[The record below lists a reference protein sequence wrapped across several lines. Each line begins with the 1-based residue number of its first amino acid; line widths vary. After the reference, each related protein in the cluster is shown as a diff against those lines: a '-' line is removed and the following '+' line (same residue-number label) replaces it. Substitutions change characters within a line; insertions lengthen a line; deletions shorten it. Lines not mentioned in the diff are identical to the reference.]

1 MFPLCVPLFSF
12 HPSSFL
18 PSFQL
23 FPILQSLFLC
33 FLNLF
38 PNFSFIC
45 NPSSFL
51 PSFKLQPNFFKAIPL
66 SSFFRYLFPI
76 FSLIKFPPFLCFVLS
91 FFSFLPPS
99 FLTSEKTGNR
109 SPMMKQVT
117 SLTAQCRLLQP
128 GKPSYHSVASSC
140 WQFGWATNWM
150 ERRRR
155 WRDCEETQFKCPLD
169 ETNKCKNWA
178 IKPETQHRSPAS
190 TKGVLKVSH
199 LSFRGLNRPITTC
212 LTFST
217 QRSSVNTT
225 FRCVQVIKL

>member
-1 MFPLCVPLFSF
+1 
-12 HPSSFL
+12 
-18 PSFQL
+18 
-23 FPILQSLFLC
+23 
-33 FLNLF
+33 
-38 PNFSFIC
+38 
-45 NPSSFL
+45 
-51 PSFKLQPNFFKAIPL
+51 
-66 SSFFRYLFPI
+66 
-76 FSLIKFPPFLCFVLS
+76 
-91 FFSFLPPS
+91 
-99 FLTSEKTGNR
+99 
-109 SPMMKQVT
+109 MKQVT
-117 SLTAQCRLLQP
+117 SLTAQCRLLHP

-225 FRCVQVIKL
+225 FRCVQVIKLSYKRTLSSLEFSLLHLVKMKYTGCVLHLETCHMGRLESRVQHFKRQEVLNFSCICPSTLEYFYVSLWQ